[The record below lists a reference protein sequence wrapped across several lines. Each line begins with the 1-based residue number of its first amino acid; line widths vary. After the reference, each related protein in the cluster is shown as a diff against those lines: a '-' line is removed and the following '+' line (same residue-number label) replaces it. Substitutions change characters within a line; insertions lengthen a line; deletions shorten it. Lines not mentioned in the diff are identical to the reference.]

1 MLALAAAQVLYMF
14 AWFRSSGEILREN
27 VRSAAELFERS
38 IHASDCRPAQPYEAL
53 RNETETGPWGE
64 VWNENACVVDSGLK
78 KERA

>member
-14 AWFRSSGEILREN
+14 AWFRSSGEIVREN
-27 VRSAAELFERS
+27 VLSAAELFERS
-38 IHASDCRPAQPYEAL
+38 IHASDCRPAQPYE
-53 RNETETGPWGE
+53 